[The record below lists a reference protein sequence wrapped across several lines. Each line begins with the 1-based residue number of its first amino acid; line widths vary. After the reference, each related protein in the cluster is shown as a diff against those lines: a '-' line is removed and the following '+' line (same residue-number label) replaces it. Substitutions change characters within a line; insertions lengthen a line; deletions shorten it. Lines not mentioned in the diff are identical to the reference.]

1 MARPSDYTPELA
13 DIICERL
20 ANGEPLAK
28 ICRDDDMPGYSTV
41 RRWESDK
48 PEFQA
53 LSLRARMDGTHF
65 LADDSIRIADDTE
78 IDPQHKRIMVDTR
91 LRLIGKWNRKDY
103 GDKNTTELTGADGGP
118 IQSAVSFDPSKMS
131 TGALQELLEA
141 TNGAKDAK

>member
-1 MARPSDYTPELA
+1 MARPSTYTQELA

-28 ICRDDDMPGYSTV
+28 ICRDEDMPAYSTV

-53 LSLRARMDGTHF
+53 LSSRARLDGTHF

-103 GDKNTTELTGADGGP
+103 GDKLTTELTGADGGP
-118 IQSAVSFDPSKMS
+118 IQSSVDV
-131 TGALQELLEA
+131 TGLSEAALRELA
-141 TNGAKDAK
+141 AARVK

>member
-118 IQSAVSFDPSKMS
+118 VRTEAVVDWSGVPSDAIQAV
-131 TGALQELLEA
+131 L
-141 TNGAKDAK
+141 DAVKAGEK